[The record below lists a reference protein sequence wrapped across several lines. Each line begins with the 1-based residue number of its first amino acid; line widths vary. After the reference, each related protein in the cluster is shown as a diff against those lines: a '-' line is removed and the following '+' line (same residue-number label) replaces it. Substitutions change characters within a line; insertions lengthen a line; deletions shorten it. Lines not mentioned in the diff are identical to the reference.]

1 MSQLAWVL
9 LAIGIFMLG
18 QFMMMRP
25 SAREASLM
33 HLRESARKRGLQ
45 PRLVSAPSWLK
56 QDHPRMVACYTLI
69 IPSALMPYWRAERMD
84 GRLRTVSPGLDR
96 LAGLELPA
104 AADLL
109 LAIEAQANAVS
120 FYWQEEAAED
130 VLDEI
135 KALLQVLAAKN

>member
-1 MSQLAWVL
+1 
-9 LAIGIFMLG
+9 
-18 QFMMMRP
+18 
-25 SAREASLM
+25 
-33 HLRESARKRGLQ
+33 
-45 PRLVSAPSWLK
+45 
-56 QDHPRMVACYTLI
+56 MVACYTLI
-69 IPSALMPYWRAERMD
+69 IPSALMPYWRAERID

-120 FYWQEEAAED
+120 FYWQEEASED

-135 KALLQVLAAKN
+135 KALLRALAAKN